1 MLTFNAYP
9 SKLDSSINYVCDLGE
24 DGIIECR
31 YVKRPE
37 KNHHNI
43 YLSAQTYCAQG
54 CLFCHL
60 TATKQIKGREITTE
74 EIADQAEM
82 AIQMMYFAKAK
93 DGYVRP
99 FDDEIHFLFMARG
112 DVLASTIPE
121 RWKEVCE
128 AIDERVIKCGF
139 DPEKVIFK
147 ISTIFP
153 EHYVK
158 NYGLELAPCFMNN
171 IKQRH
176 WPIFYYSLYNTD
188 TKWLN
193 HWMPNAEYPS
203 YVLDTLK
210 SWQNITGMKVG
221 IHFAPLSNGFEYL
234 HALNSIIKSVKD
246 SKLEPFWNLVYFNPP
261 NKFTNQLYH
270 GNQNNMLEFCKN
282 KILTAFPKAQVKI
295 QPRVGQDV
303 AASCGMFGYKSDN
316 KFHLPVIK
324 L

>member
-31 YVKRPE
+31 YVKRSE

-60 TATKQIKGREITTE
+60 TATKQTKGREITTE
-74 EIADQAEM
+74 EIADQAETVM
-82 AIQMMYFAKAK
+82 RDILGKPQYELQRYTTFS
-93 DGYVRP
+93 
-99 FDDEIHFLFMARG
+99 DEIHFLFMARG

-139 DPEKVIFK
+139 DPQKVQFK

-153 EHYVK
+153 KYYTK
-158 NYGLELAPCFMNN
+158 KYGLELTTYFMNN

-176 WPIFYYSLYNTD
+176 WPIFY
-188 TKWLN
+188 
-193 HWMPNAEYPS
+193 
-203 YVLDTLK
+203 
-210 SWQNITGMKVG
+210 
-221 IHFAPLSNGFEYL
+221 
-234 HALNSIIKSVKD
+234 
-246 SKLEPFWNLVYFNPP
+246 
-261 NKFTNQLYH
+261 
-270 GNQNNMLEFCKN
+270 
-282 KILTAFPKAQVKI
+282 
-295 QPRVGQDV
+295 
-303 AASCGMFGYKSDN
+303 
-316 KFHLPVIK
+316 
-324 L
+324 